1 MKKFNLN
8 IALDQPDRVTFRDR
22 GGLVSVADFVHL
34 EYANKNEQPI
44 VVVDSKG
51 RVTRHC
57 ADGSYLEGDEESGLD
72 LMLRIETHSR
82 WANVYK
88 DKYGQVKIGGVHLTR
103 HDAEGVAYA
112 GDDYIDTILIE
123 WEE

>member
-1 MKKFNLN
+1 MKDFDLETAVDN
-8 IALDQPDRVTFRDR
+8 PDRVVFSDR
-22 GGLVSVADFVHL
+22 GGLVEVHDFIYL
-34 EYANKNEQPI
+34 EDANKNEQPI
-44 VVVDSKG
+44 VVVDSLG

-72 LMLRIETHSR
+72 LMLSIETHSR

-88 DKYGQVKIGGVHLTR
+88 DKYGQIRIGGVYVSR
-103 HDAEGVAYA
+103 HEAKGVAYDS
-112 GDDYIDTILIE
+112 DDYIDTILIE